1 MCSSC
6 HIPWLSA
13 PAPRC
18 AVFPAATVKE
28 LKTTAPLHRALLAYL
43 VDPALHHLF
52 RDFNLPW
59 HLSHLI
65 ANFPIQLNQSYNNTN
80 TYIIF
85 SIGKKNLP
93 MPHIHSRTVSAHASL
108 SFPLLYAKTAR
119 QHNTCL
125 LHTKYY
131 KLNGLKQHNVIIL
144 WFCKTQI
151 NTGLTRLKSRC

>member
-52 RDFNLPW
+52 RDFDLPW

-80 TYIIF
+80 KYIIF
-85 SIGKKNLP
+85 SIGKKKP
-93 MPHIHSRTVSAHASL
+93 AHASHPLKNCLCSCVPFL
-108 SFPLLYAKTAR
+108 SPPLCQNCSAT
-119 QHNTCL
+119 QHMSAAHKVLQTEW
-125 LHTKYY
+125 
-131 KLNGLKQHNVIIL
+131 LKA
-144 WFCKTQI
+144 T
-151 NTGLTRLKSRC
+151 